1 MTTVRT
7 VRIKTIVHAQA
18 IRLPGDNFNS
28 VQIDG
33 LDENGDPVRVILGPD
48 ALKAMLPP
56 VLERKEEF
64 GLDGNLI
71 GRATKRDS
79 N

>member
-1 MTTVRT
+1 M
-7 VRIKTIVHAQA
+7 RIKTIVHAQA
-18 IRLPGDNFNS
+18 IRLPGESFSS

-33 LDENGDPVRVILGPD
+33 ISEDGDSVRVILGPQ

-56 VLERKEEF
+56 LIEEKEEF
-64 GLDGNLI
+64 GLDKDLGSPVT
-71 GRATKRDS
+71 RSDS